1 MLETRRITR
10 AQYEWAVARPL
21 GLKAGKLYTTIRE
34 PYFFSY
40 VREQLIAEYGV
51 ATVRSGGLKVYTTIH
66 PRFQRVA
73 KRAITE
79 TLYEK
84 TDPAAAVI
92 SINPAN
98 GAIRAMTAVTPGTRK
113 NQFNLLSQARRQAG
127 STFKTFVLAAAVDM
141 GVNPSTTGYVSAPFY
156 YRPDPNGNCED
167 GSWWCVETYSH
178 SYSGWTSI
186 ARATLAS
193 DNTVYAQLTLDV
205 TPERVGRMAKRLG
218 VQTELRVDGAYVPSM
233 GLGSIAVSPLDMA
246 SGVRDARR
254 GRRRLRAD
262 GDPARRAPGREG
274 RRQRRLGQEALPPRA
289 QPGRG
294 VRRHRDPRAERPV
307 RHGHRSLIRP
317 PGRRQ
322 DRDDRR
328 SCRRLVR
335 GYTPRL
341 QTTVWVGY
349 PKGEI
354 PMENVHG
361 ISVSGGSFP
370 AQIWRLFMSAAI
382 GHLEPLE
389 FEDPADE
396 PEWSTLEQG
405 QYARSF
411 GYYDDDDD
419 DYVAPRDDG
428 DDRDAD
434 GSRDDDTGA
443 RRAEAAS
450 AAEGADAPAASAPC
464 DAAAS
469 AAGRAACRLRRRSR
483 SSPEPN
489 AARGP
494 RGCVAHAS
502 SRRRLCRRRL
512 GRGGSA
518 RPRRRGPGRRRHRL
532 GDGLPR
538 LPRGCVRARISLALA
553 CCAAARRAARRRRCA
568 RGRDPAAAARRAAAA
583 LDRRLGVLGVRRD
596 RRRRARTRTATRR
609 ARCRRTPRTSTRAS
623 TGATRSRSTGRS
635 SRSSPKASPRERI
648 VRAGGRLDLQG
659 RRRALDARPHLA
671 RGAALA
677 QPVYAAAFVGW
688 NPLLAVH
695 FAGGGHNDA
704 LMLALVLGALA
715 FAAAGRRI
723 AAAVAWALSI
733 FVKWVPVVFFALRA
747 IHARPTGRPVS
758 HLGFAITVVAVALVA
773 TWRYGVDWLRA
784 FGPLARNAGGQT
796 SYAIPHRLEDL
807 GVPHAVALGLATVAL
822 VLGLAWLAR
831 EAHRGRVRLARAA
844 CLLLLTTPWLAPW
857 YTVWAVPLAAAE
869 DDRRAQLV
877 SLALCAYLLPQ
888 TIPL

>member
-1 MLETRRITR
+1 MTPPRGSSRGSDAIDDVFGARRRKKKRLERKRHRRRTVLLALLAALVLFLVVVGVGVTSVATLGSSCDLNALKPVTIGENSFIYAADGTTLGAIPAEQNRQPVPLERVSPWLPKATVAIEDRSFYTHDGIDPTGIARAMWADVRAGKIVQGGSTITQQLVRNLYPVSRERTIERKIKEACLAIKLDRAQTKDEILSSYMNYVYYGNLAYGVEAAAQTYFSKPASKLNLTEAALIAGMPQAPSSYDPFNKTETALNRRNQVLRAMLDTRRITR
-10 AQYEWAVARPL
+10 PQYDWAAARPL

-246 SGVRDARR
+246 SGYATLAAGGVACEPMAIRR
-254 GRRRLRAD
+254 VVLPGGKVDDSAD
-262 GDPARRAPGREG
+262 WGKKRCRRALSRG
-274 RRQRRLGQEALPPRA
+274 EAYVVTDILEQNVQYGTGTGA
-289 QPGRG
+289 SY
-294 VRRHRDPRAERPV
+294 
-307 RHGHRSLIRP
+307 GHP
-317 PGRRQ
+317 AAGKTGTT
-322 DRDDRR
+322 DDHADAWFA
-328 SCRRLVR
+328 

-389 FEDPADE
+389 FEDPGDE

-419 DYVAPRDDG
+419 YVAP
-428 DDRDAD
+428 A
-434 GSRDDDTGA
+434 TTETTETPTA
-443 RRAEAAS
+443 PATTTP
-450 AAEGADAPAASAPC
+450 APAAPKPPPPP
-464 DAAAS
+464 
-469 AAGRAACRLRRRSR
+469 RAAT
-483 SSPEPN
+483 PPPPPPPVTPPPPPPVEP
-489 AARGP
+489 P
-494 RGCVAHAS
+494 PPPPTEPV
-502 SRRRLCRRRL
+502 
-512 GRGGSA
+512 
-518 RPRRRGPGRRRHRL
+518 
-532 GDGLPR
+532 
-538 LPRGCVRARISLALA
+538 
-553 CCAAARRAARRRRCA
+553 
-568 RGRDPAAAARRAAAA
+568 
-583 LDRRLGVLGVRRD
+583 
-596 RRRRARTRTATRR
+596 
-609 ARCRRTPRTSTRAS
+609 TP
-623 TGATRSRSTGRS
+623 
-635 SRSSPKASPRERI
+635 
-648 VRAGGRLDLQG
+648 
-659 RRRALDARPHLA
+659 
-671 RGAALA
+671 
-677 QPVYAAAFVGW
+677 
-688 NPLLAVH
+688 
-695 FAGGGHNDA
+695 
-704 LMLALVLGALA
+704 
-715 FAAAGRRI
+715 
-723 AAAVAWALSI
+723 
-733 FVKWVPVVFFALRA
+733 
-747 IHARPTGRPVS
+747 
-758 HLGFAITVVAVALVA
+758 
-773 TWRYGVDWLRA
+773 
-784 FGPLARNAGGQT
+784 
-796 SYAIPHRLEDL
+796 
-807 GVPHAVALGLATVAL
+807 
-822 VLGLAWLAR
+822 
-831 EAHRGRVRLARAA
+831 
-844 CLLLLTTPWLAPW
+844 
-857 YTVWAVPLAAAE
+857 
-869 DDRRAQLV
+869 
-877 SLALCAYLLPQ
+877 
-888 TIPL
+888 